1 MLTIEPF
8 FVTDCSLVANRL
20 ERFCGRSGIFVRSF
34 LKNLIL
40 HYLHLNITRDVFVLT
55 MLLGSSNDV
64 VEECIEINSVRA
76 VSNFSNLSVSSCQLR
91 GCRARF

>member
-34 LKNLIL
+34 LKKSD
-40 HYLHLNITRDVFVLT
+40 ITLSSPQYHARRLCFDNVYWVVATMSLKNASKSIQFVL
-55 MLLGSSNDV
+55 
-64 VEECIEINSVRA
+64 
-76 VSNFSNLSVSSCQLR
+76 
-91 GCRARF
+91 